1 MLAALLPANEIERL
15 GALRESELLNG
26 GRDPELDAIV
36 RQAAAPGGGNTNR
49 RRDPR

>member
-15 GALRESELLNG
+15 GALRESELLKAAGIRNWTRLS
-26 GRDPELDAIV
+26 GRQP
-36 RQAAAPGGGNTNR
+36 RRGGNTNR